1 MKYVIE
7 HRIKELINTIA
18 EAMEYILK
26 LTEELKYENI
36 DYLIEDIQDAVESIE
51 SAVIEN
57 YINAEIE
64 DETQRFQKELK
75 ELKKKINSVE
85 ISEDEINISMT
96 ELKSS
101 YTEWKTR
108 IYKEITPR
116 NINWK
121 RDKHGNSKSNNIY
134 W

>member
-116 NINWK
+116 NIN
-121 RDKHGNSKSNNIY
+121 
-134 W
+134 